1 MATKE
6 ELQAHIDALK
16 LDLSECRDKLKAER
30 EQTSSLK
37 ADRDDLKDKLGKLRT
52 KLAQEAKEM
61 RLKRANV
68 GRQAHHGKGSV

>member
-6 ELQAHIDALK
+6 ELQAQIDALK
-16 LDLSECRDKLKAER
+16 LDLSKCLDKLKAER

-37 ADRDDLKDKLGKLRT
+37 ADRDDLRVKLDKLRAR
-52 KLAQEAKEM
+52 LAQEAKEM

>member
-1 MATKE
+1 MACKE
-6 ELQAHIDALK
+6 DLEAAKAEIKALK
-16 LDLSECRDKLKAER
+16 DELKAEKADAKAKLDALR
-30 EQTSSLK
+30 

-68 GRQAHHGKGSV
+68 GRQAHHGKGSS

>member
-6 ELQAHIDALK
+6 ELQAQIDALK
-16 LDLSECRDKLKAER
+16 LDLSDCRDKLKVER
-30 EQTSSLK
+30 KQTSSLK
-37 ADRDDLKDKLGKLRT
+37 ADRDDLKDKLDRLRE

-68 GRQAHHGKGSV
+68 GRQAHHGKGSM